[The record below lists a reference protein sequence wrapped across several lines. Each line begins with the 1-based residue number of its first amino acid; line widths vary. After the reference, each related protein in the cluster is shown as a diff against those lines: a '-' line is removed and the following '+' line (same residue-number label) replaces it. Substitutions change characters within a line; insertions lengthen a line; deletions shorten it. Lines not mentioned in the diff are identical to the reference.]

1 MINEINWNIKYVP
14 QQEKFY
20 EKPFNEVTKKCKN
33 RDFPSEELE
42 KLRCICVDEVYTDLQ
57 YPVEVSNIAHLTS
70 GTAASSINRRDSGM
84 ECIYNLTREG
94 NNLNKLRC
102 INMVINVFLLLF
114 KNIHKFCYFS
124 KGLYLWYQ
132 EEFFISVKIR
142 QSWAGW
148 CLIV

>member
-42 KLRCICVDEVYTDLQ
+42 KLRRICVDEVYTDLQ

-102 INMVINVFLLLF
+102 INMVINVFS
-114 KNIHKFCYFS
+114 YFS
-124 KGLYLWYQ
+124 K
-132 EEFFISVKIR
+132 ISINCVTFPKHYTYDTKKSFLF
-142 QSWAGW
+142 QSKFVNPELAG
-148 CLIV
+148 V